1 MYFAGSTRTQ
11 YFEAPPFFV
20 PAAGITVWV
29 VGAFGVLGTASL
41 ALRLQH
47 RGQPGRTG
55 PRSGDFSACAVA
67 QPYAVKTVTVMSNVL
82 DCLQV
87 HHGMPS
93 DLDKR
98 IAT

>member
-1 MYFAGSTRTQ
+1 LIALSFS
-11 YFEAPPFFV
+11 
-20 PAAGITVWV
+20 
-29 VGAFGVLGTASL
+29 
-41 ALRLQH
+41 ALRFQY

-55 PRSGDFSACAVA
+55 PRSGDFSACPITH
-67 QPYAVKTVTVMSNVL
+67 PYAIKTVTVVCNAF

-87 HHGMPS
+87 HNGMPA